1 MSLNRDFLKRDSLCI
16 LGMASTLLLIAFSTL
31 PFVKQWGL
39 GGSSGWFTFP
49 LALTVGVL
57 CAIAVKR
64 SGSGNYAPWTAD
76 WSKTGLNYGTG
87 NNSAILVL
95 GY

>member
-1 MSLNRDFLKRDSLCI
+1 MVHH
-16 LGMASTLLLIAFSTL
+16 LLSYIQ
-31 PFVKQWGL
+31 QWGL

-64 SGSGNYAPWTAD
+64 SASGNYSPWTAD

-87 NNSAILVL
+87 NDSTILVL